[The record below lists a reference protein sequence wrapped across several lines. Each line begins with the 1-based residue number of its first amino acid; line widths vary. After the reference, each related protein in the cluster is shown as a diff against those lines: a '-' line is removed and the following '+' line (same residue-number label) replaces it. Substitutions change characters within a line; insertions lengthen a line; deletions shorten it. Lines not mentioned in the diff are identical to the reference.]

1 MDDALEEHL
10 HITAEKGVSR
20 EELQKLLL
28 KAGWP
33 PEQVS
38 AYIQKAYKAIE
49 KGVIIRVAGVSKH
62 FGENTVLDAVDFDI
76 NRGEIF
82 GIIGMSGAGKTTLLN
97 LIVGF
102 LRPDQGD
109 IMLVL
114 PDGTIRSV
122 IKNPELIKQQIGF
135 STQTPSFYEKLT
147 VRENLEHFAR
157 LYHLTE
163 PDLSRRC
170 TALIELVG
178 LRDAKEVSASHLSGG
193 MQKRLDIA
201 CALIPDPSILILDE
215 PTADLDPIL
224 RKQFWD
230 LIRQVNAKGTT
241 IMLASHFL
249 AEIELLCSRIAILQN
264 KRIAELGTAQE
275 LRNIYS
281 KDYEI
286 YLETTTQE
294 YDKLLKELEKRKK
307 FFTKTTIDAGELVIE
322 TPTPESILPI
332 ISAYFERQ
340 IGMIQSLHVAR
351 PTLGKVFEAVVKR

>member
-20 EELQKLLL
+20 DELQKLLL

-33 PEQVS
+33 AGQVS
-38 AYIQKAYKAIE
+38 AYIQKTFKTIE
-49 KGVIIRVAGVSKH
+49 KGVIIRVAGISKK
-62 FGENTVLDAVDFDI
+62 FGENAVLDTVDFDI

-82 GIIGMSGAGKTTLLN
+82 GLIGMSGAGKTTLLN

-109 IMLVL
+109 IMLVM

-122 IKNPELIKQQIGF
+122 IKNPELIKEHIGF

-157 LYHLTE
+157 LYHITE

-170 TALIELVG
+170 NALIELAG
-178 LRDAKEVSASHLSGG
+178 LKDAKDVLAAQLSGG

-224 RKQFWD
+224 RKQFWE
-230 LIRQVNAKGTT
+230 LIKQINVKGTT
-241 IMLASHFL
+241 ILLASHFL

-264 KRIAELGTAQE
+264 KRIAELGTADE

-286 YLETTTQE
+286 YLEIATQD
-294 YDKLLKELEKRKK
+294 YSKLLKELDKRKRL
-307 FFTKTTIDAGELVIE
+307 FTKATAETGELVIE
-322 TPTPESILPI
+322 TPTPEQILPL
-332 ISAYFERQ
+332 ISTYLEHQR
-340 IGMIQSLHVAR
+340 GMIQSLHVAR